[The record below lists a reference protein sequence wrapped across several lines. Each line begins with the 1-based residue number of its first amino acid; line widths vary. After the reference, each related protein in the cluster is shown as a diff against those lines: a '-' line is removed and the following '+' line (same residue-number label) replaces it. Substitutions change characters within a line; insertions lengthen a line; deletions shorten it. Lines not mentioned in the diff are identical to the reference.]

1 MSAFKR
7 LQIPTRRPWAASNSS
22 SSGVVNDKQCS
33 FDRPGML
40 TKSGLI
46 ETRMWLECGV
56 DSTRSH
62 GGLKNLPR
70 FPSNWIFL
78 PLRHVS
84 KGLQQ
89 SSFGLDDR
97 PQILGCEPVD
107 ASDWNTNTCPLD
119 CAFFYRTLRVMWLL
133 FVYCCLKISLGLQV
147 SHLMHRVLL
156 HRKSSE
162 IKRKKRRRSERL
174 QQEKKYYPLKGKF
187 TPGILDWS
195 SLG

>member
-7 LQIPTRRPWAASNSS
+7 LQIPTRRPRAASNSS
-22 SSGVVNDKQCS
+22 SPGVVNDKQCS

-84 KGLQQ
+84 KVLQQ

-119 CAFFYRTLRVMWLL
+119 CAFFLSNVACYVPAFCVLL
-133 FVYCCLKISLGLQV
+133 FKDIAWLASFTFNAPCVLAWKII
-147 SHLMHRVLL
+147 RDKEEKN
-156 HRKSSE
+156 KSANGCN
-162 IKRKKRRRSERL
+162 RRRSITR
-174 QQEKKYYPLKGKF
+174 
-187 TPGILDWS
+187 
-195 SLG
+195 